1 MTATL
6 TEPGVTALGP
16 RPRFRDTLLC
26 ERTKLRT
33 VRSTWWTLFAVFAVT
48 LAFGAIVTAA
58 IVGRWDRMSVAQRLA
73 IDPTARSLTGF
84 MLSQLFIGV
93 LGVLAITSEYSGGM
107 IRSTLA
113 AMPHRRQLLA
123 AKAIS
128 LAPPV
133 FLVGAV
139 SALLAFLSGQAI
151 LSNKGIGV
159 SLGAPQEWR
168 AVLGAGLV
176 LALEALIAL
185 GLGAMIRQ
193 TAGAIAS
200 YVGVLLVAQ
209 LILSALPD
217 PYGRDITEY
226 FPFNA
231 GRALMKVHTSPDLL
245 PPWSGLA
252 VLVVWAVVSLGVA
265 GWLITRRDA

>member
-1 MTATL
+1 ML
-6 TEPGVTALGP
+6 
-16 RPRFRDTLLC
+16 
-26 ERTKLRT
+26 
-33 VRSTWWTLFAVFAVT
+33 AVT
-48 LAFGAIVTAA
+48 IGFGAIVSAA
-58 IVGRWDRMSVAQRLA
+58 IVGRWDRMSLAQRLA
-73 IDPTARSLTGF
+73 VDPTARSLTGF

-93 LGVLAITSEYSGGM
+93 LGVLVITSEYSAGM

-113 AMPHRRQLLA
+113 AMPHRRQVLA
-123 AKAIS
+123 AKAMS
-128 LAPPV
+128 LTPPV
-133 FLVGAV
+133 FLVGTL

-151 LSNKGIGV
+151 LAGKGIGV

-176 LALEALIAL
+176 LTLEALIAL

-209 LILSALPD
+209 LLLSALPD
-217 PYGRDITEY
+217 PYGRDISEY

-231 GRALMKVHTSPDLL
+231 GRALMKIHTTPDLL

-252 VLVVWAVVSLGVA
+252 VLCAWAVVSLGVA